1 MAILDFCTGI
11 SQVVQNESTT
21 TGSSTGVEYSLERIR
36 VRGDTTSLS
45 DRKFYPSNVTTDYFW
60 VSFVFNSYDS
70 WSDNDAMI
78 LNKSESPFF
87 KMSSTSSEGLD
98 FKVLNSTGDF
108 DTVIQLS
115 NGVDYASAD
124 STMRFDVEFSAVES
138 GVINL
143 YLDRSLVGSYS
154 GDLSHLSGDSVS
166 SMEMNYLYFGSSN
179 SAFYTYWSN
188 IFFADEDTTVLTM
201 VQSQVTGG
209 GSYQQ
214 LSGSYEDVQCIAKTG
229 DNSSIM
235 STASGQKSSFTLQD
249 RSGDI
254 STGTI
259 AAVGVY
265 CRINQDTSGG
275 DQARMF
281 LTDGEGNE
289 TYTDYFTVDQYI
301 TPHRLLLTTDPNGG
315 GDFDLTSVYDYEV
328 GIEVSQS

>member
-11 SQVVQNESTT
+11 SQVVRNESTN
-21 TGSSTGVEYSLERIR
+21 TGSSTGEGYSLERISIF
-36 VRGDTTSLS
+36 GQDTSLS
-45 DRKFYPSNVTTDYFW
+45 DRKIYPSNVTTDYFW
-60 VSFVFNSYDS
+60 LSFIFDGYSN
-70 WSDNDAMI
+70 WLENDALI

-87 KMSSTSSEGLD
+87 KMSLTTSEGMD
-98 FKVLNSTGDF
+98 FKVLNSSGDF
-108 DTVIQLS
+108 DTIIQFEKGTEYTS
-115 NGVDYASAD
+115 AASPIRIDIEFNAD
-124 STMRFDVEFSAVES
+124 SS
-138 GVINL
+138 GSVNI
-143 YLDRSLVGSYS
+143 YVDRALSGAYS
-154 GDLSHLSGDSVS
+154 GDLSHLSGDSIS
-166 SMEMNYLYFGSSN
+166 SMEMGYSSDVN
-179 SAFYTYWSN
+179 SFTTYWSN

-201 VQSQVTGG
+201 VQSQVTGDG
-209 GSYQQ
+209 TYQE
-214 LSGSYEDVQCIAKTG
+214 LNGSYEDVECIAKTG

-235 STASGQKSSFTLQD
+235 STTSGQKSSFTLQD

-281 LTDGEGNE
+281 LTDGAGNE

-315 GDFDLTSVYDYEV
+315 GNFDLSDVYNYEV